1 MVLALEGDS
10 TMTSLVPP
18 LLLTFE
24 AVPVFA
30 FAVAFLAGTLFP
42 SCNLRVDRLPDPMVT
57 RRPSAVTAG
66 PVRCVPSGSP
76 DRGQILPPQVES
88 PANLSTIGPM
98 A

>member
-24 AVPVFA
+24 AVPA

-42 SCNLRVDRLPDPMVT
+42 SVICVVT
-57 RRPSAVTAG
+57 VFRTLWSRAAL
-66 PVRCVPSGSP
+66 
-76 DRGQILPPQVES
+76 QL
-88 PANLSTIGPM
+88 
-98 A
+98 

>member
-24 AVPVFA
+24 AVPAFA

-42 SCNLRVDRLPDPMVT
+42 SCK
-57 RRPSAVTAG
+57 SA
-66 PVRCVPSGSP
+66 S
-76 DRGQILPPQVES
+76 
-88 PANLSTIGPM
+88 
-98 A
+98 